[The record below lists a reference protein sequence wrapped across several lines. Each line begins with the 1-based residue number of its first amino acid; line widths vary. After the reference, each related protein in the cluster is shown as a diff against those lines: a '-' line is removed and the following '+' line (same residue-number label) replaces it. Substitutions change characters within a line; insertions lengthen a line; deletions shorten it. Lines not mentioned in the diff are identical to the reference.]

1 MNIRQERI
9 IRLLAAGKTYKQIA
23 DELRIS
29 QPTLRTAVN
38 RAKATLGART
48 TYQAVALYSG
58 LKLSDDNGW
67 D

>member
-9 IRLLAAGKTYKQIA
+9 IRLLASGKTYKQIA
-23 DELRIS
+23 DELGIS
-29 QPTLRTAVN
+29 QPTLRAALH
-38 RAKATLGART
+38 RAKATLGAKT
-48 TYQAVALYSG
+48 PFQAVALYAG